1 VSFFDRPKRTPRA
14 LARSRPSPPRSDG
27 RALELGEPAEDREHE
42 LAVRSRG
49 VGPGVLQGAPE
60 RMRGYCILAVA
71 AGCRDRGFAGF
82 FAAGSSVTTT
92 GLGLR
97 TGEGAVVKLPSDMV
111 ECTVIV
117 CGT

>member
-1 VSFFDRPKRTPRA
+1 VPPALSPTGG
-14 LARSRPSPPRSDG
+14 LARKDTDPRD
-27 RALELGEPAEDREHE
+27 
-42 LAVRSRG
+42 
-49 VGPGVLQGAPE
+49 PG

-71 AGCRDRGFAGF
+71 AGCRGRGLAGF
-82 FAAGSSVTTT
+82 FAAGSKVTTT
-92 GLGLR
+92 GLGLK